1 LVVVGVGS
9 LGLVGLALIGFF
21 YYGRVSEDLRW
32 SYMSP
37 NALALVCARENTV
50 QLKRLKRLAN
60 IAATEE
66 MENMLT

>member
-1 LVVVGVGS
+1 LDSSAITGPKGPLEFAV
-9 LGLVGLALIGFF
+9 

-37 NALALVCARENTV
+37 SALALVCARENTV